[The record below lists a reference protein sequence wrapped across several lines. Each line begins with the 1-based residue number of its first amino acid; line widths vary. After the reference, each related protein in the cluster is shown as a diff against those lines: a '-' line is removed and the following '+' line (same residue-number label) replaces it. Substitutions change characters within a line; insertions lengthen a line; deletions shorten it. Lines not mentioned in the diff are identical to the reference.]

1 MEYLI
6 LQKSGHLKQS
16 VNFSEESL
24 EFLDRRSAISWRH
37 TFFDHYEEASVIL
50 DFNGRVQ
57 LLNPAFE
64 KMFECTQQELLGKP
78 LIFPFKNLQQE
89 FYKIIQC
96 VLKGEKIIYQ
106 QLLRKRK
113 NGDQM
118 FPAKLTIS
126 PVYSSDE
133 EVKGILV
140 IIKDQTEIDEYKT
153 LVELQNETLET
164 EETMLLDITKHIDE
178 LIILFDLEKNKVIY
192 TSPAFERKFG
202 ADLITLCHHPT
213 LLHERFEIDKLEQLS
228 HFFTCTNRGHRTM
241 ELRIMDRT
249 TSKISWFLF
258 EITPILEM
266 DGTVKR
272 HISILRDITELKE
285 KNNQI
290 KQLDQLGAIGQMAAG
305 IAHEIKNPLT
315 TIKGFVQ
322 LLSEKTKG
330 EYSDI
335 ILSELER
342 IEFIMSEIL
351 LLAKPQTNIS
361 FKKENL
367 NHIIQEVISF
377 MKPEATIHDVV
388 LKRNLAPIPAV
399 SCEAKQIKQVLIN
412 IIKNAIEAM
421 PDGGNIRIKTYYSDG
436 FIRMDILDSGKG
448 VSQERLEKL
457 KEPFYTDKEK
467 GTGLGLMICYKL
479 IEDHHGTIHFTSE
492 EGKGT
497 CVHIKLPVAT

>member
-1 MEYLI
+1 MEHLI
-6 LQKSGHLKQS
+6 VHKSGHLKQT

-24 EFLDRRSAISWRH
+24 EFFDRRSTISWRH

-50 DFNGRVQ
+50 DFSGRV
-57 LLNPAFE
+57 LSINPAFG
-64 KMFECTQQELLGKP
+64 KMFDCTQKELLGKP

-89 FYKIIQC
+89 FYKMVQS
-96 VLKGEKIIYQ
+96 VLNGEKIVYQ
-106 QLLRKRK
+106 QLLRRRK
-113 NGDQM
+113 NEDQM

-126 PVYSSDE
+126 PVFSSE
-133 EVKGILV
+133 EDIKGILV

-153 LVELQNETLET
+153 LIELQNETLET
-164 EETMLLDITKHIDE
+164 EENLLLDITKHIDE
-178 LIILFDLEKNKVIY
+178 LIILFDLEKNKIIY
-192 TSPAFERKFG
+192 TSPAFERKL
-202 ADLITLCHHPT
+202 DLNLVDLYNKPSLLRKRFDIEKPKQ
-213 LLHERFEIDKLEQLS
+213 LLH
-228 HFFTCTNRGHRTM
+228 FFKCTNSGHRTL
-241 ELRIMDRT
+241 EFKATDLRKNKLR
-249 TSKISWFLF
+249 WFLF

-322 LLSEKTKG
+322 LLSEQAKS

-342 IEFIMSEIL
+342 IEFIMGEIL

-367 NHIIQEVISF
+367 NKIILEVMSF
-377 MKPEATIHDVV
+377 MHPEATIHDVV
-388 LKRNLAPIPAV
+388 LNRNLAPIPAV

-421 PDGGNIRIKTYYSDG
+421 PHGGNIRIKTYYSEG
-436 FIRMDILDSGKG
+436 FIRMNIIDTGKG
-448 VSQERLEKL
+448 ISKERLQRL
-457 KEPFYTDKEK
+457 REPFYTDKEK

-479 IEDHHGTIHFTSE
+479 IEDHHGTLHFTSE